1 MRNKKMKCFAID
13 SFFLATTE
21 GFQGKEIDT
30 TYFYTSI
37 AGWDLRLA
45 LAIDQFDLVQT
56 TMIPSAKPRSITTQL
71 EDYLASDKNMAL
83 AHKMIPDLKFIN
95 DGNCKATGSSVDFSN
110 CIPDEYCERVLRGE
124 THPLGVIPDRPA
136 CVVDSTCECEPHR
149 WPVGLTAKNTASL
162 HVAPKSLL
170 DQNKAFDLQDGTNGM
185 VNKVNLTYDMTR
197 FLNREDGSENPRAQ
211 QLRPGMKLFLSI
223 HVVIVCMMLTVMS
236 PWFYLI
242 LFTDSIEH
250 ALTSSPIIE
259 EWVRDQRLGVHNDT
273 VWLYYG
279 SATGMSI
286 IFPPNNWGFLWG
298 RPLLLLLF

>member
-1 MRNKKMKCFAID
+1 MVCAVAVVVYCAVAVVVIVFFLILHSFF

-124 THPLGVIPDRPA
+124 TSLGRHTR
-136 CVVDSTCECEPHR
+136 STC
-149 WPVGLTAKNTASL
+149 
-162 HVAPKSLL
+162 
-170 DQNKAFDLQDGTNGM
+170 
-185 VNKVNLTYDMTR
+185 
-197 FLNREDGSENPRAQ
+197 
-211 QLRPGMKLFLSI
+211 LR
-223 HVVIVCMMLTVMS
+223 C
-236 PWFYLI
+236 
-242 LFTDSIEH
+242 
-250 ALTSSPIIE
+250 
-259 EWVRDQRLGVHNDT
+259 
-273 VWLYYG
+273 
-279 SATGMSI
+279 
-286 IFPPNNWGFLWG
+286 
-298 RPLLLLLF
+298 

>member
-1 MRNKKMKCFAID
+1 MVCAVAVVVYCAVAVVVIVFFLILHSFF

-95 DGNCKATGSSVDFSN
+95 DGNCKATGSPVDFSN

-223 HVVIVCMMLTVMS
+223 HVVIVCMMLIVMS
-236 PWFYLI
+236 PLVLFNSFYR
-242 LFTDSIEH
+242 FD
-250 ALTSSPIIE
+250 
-259 EWVRDQRLGVHNDT
+259 
-273 VWLYYG
+273 
-279 SATGMSI
+279 
-286 IFPPNNWGFLWG
+286 
-298 RPLLLLLF
+298 